1 MYDVVRSVVS
11 SPVAFSCFVLR
22 SKDSC
27 LDYFD
32 RTVYFPLKTR
42 VLPSEVLFSSSGL
55 LKRNKRSSGITRDL
69 KFSFK
74 PNVCLVSDMDARP
87 WDFQAEECALRACVD
102 RFNNRRYGSNG
113 VDPEFQPV
121 DNCLQSVLGQKVEL
135 SEEFMENYERWL
147 EVEVFSNQI
156 DWDQVLTG

>member
-1 MYDVVRSVVS
+1 MVMIVKTS
-11 SPVAFSCFVLR
+11 SCAHFILKEFT
-22 SKDSC
+22 
-27 LDYFD
+27 FD
-32 RTVYFPLKTR
+32 KGGFFLFP
-42 VLPSEVLFSSSGL
+42 
-55 LKRNKRSSGITRDL
+55 
-69 KFSFK
+69 
-74 PNVCLVSDMDARP
+74 DMDARP

-135 SEEFMENYERWL
+135 SEEFKENYERWL
-147 EVEVFSNQI
+147 EMEVFSNQI